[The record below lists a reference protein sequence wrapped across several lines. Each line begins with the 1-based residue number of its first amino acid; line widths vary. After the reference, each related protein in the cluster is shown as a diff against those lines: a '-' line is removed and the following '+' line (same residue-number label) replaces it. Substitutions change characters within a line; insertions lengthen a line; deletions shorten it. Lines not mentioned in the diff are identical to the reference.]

1 MRTVLV
7 IFVTGIGAAVPKLD
21 AIISLVGSV
30 FFSTL
35 GLFIPVVIDI
45 ILNMGDGGDNG
56 FLKWR
61 LWKNI
66 LVAILSWFALFSGSY
81 YAIKEFIED

>member
-1 MRTVLV
+1 MVC
-7 IFVTGIGAAVPKLD
+7 FVTGIGAAVPKLD
-21 AIISLVGSV
+21 AIIGLVGSV

-45 ILNMGDGGDNG
+45 ILNLGDNG
-56 FLKWR
+56 DFGFMRWR

-66 LVAILSWFALFSGSY
+66 LIIVVSWFALISGSY
-81 YAIKEFIED
+81 YAIMGLIEGK